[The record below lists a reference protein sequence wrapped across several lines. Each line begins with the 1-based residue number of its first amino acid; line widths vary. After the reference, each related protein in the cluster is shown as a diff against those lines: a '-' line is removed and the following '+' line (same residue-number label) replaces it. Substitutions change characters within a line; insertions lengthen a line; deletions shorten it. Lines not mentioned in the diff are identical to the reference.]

1 MRRGAGDAV
10 HHLQPA
16 TTPPLLA
23 HLRAAGRA
31 GRGVLLLPLVF
42 IMTLFVLPLTIAI
55 IMVCAA
61 RPRAAPARGP
71 APSALLAILLWEDG
85 EGGIQK
91 IRR

>member
-1 MRRGAGDAV
+1 MRCIIYNLPPLRPCWLTCARRGGQGAV
-10 HHLQPA
+10 FFFYPF
-16 TTPPLLA
+16 
-23 HLRAAGRA
+23 
-31 GRGVLLLPLVF
+31 VF